1 MFYND
6 LNTIIFKRSKQMN
19 NILII
24 YSTTDGHTLT
34 ISKTIANYL
43 KTNSNILV
51 TPLINCKKDDLKNND
66 VIIIGASIRYG
77 KHNPKVKEFIKN
89 NLMILE
95 TKKSAFFTVNVVARK
110 ENKNQPETN
119 PYLIKFLKS
128 ITWKPDIVDVFAGR
142 LDYPALNFWDK
153 QIIRLIMYI
162 TKGPIDLKK
171 TYEFTDW
178 NRVESFAQK
187 IINFSK

>member
-1 MFYND
+1 M
-6 LNTIIFKRSKQMN
+6 S
-19 NILII
+19 NILIL

-34 ISKTIANYL
+34 ICKRIENYL
-43 KTNSNILV
+43 NQKSKVSLIPLTECTKKDLDNSN
-51 TPLINCKKDDLKNND
+51 T
-66 VIIIGASIRYG
+66 IIIGASIRYG
-77 KHNPKVKEFIKN
+77 KHNPKVKEFIEN

-142 LDYPALNFWDK
+142 LDYPSLNFWDK

-187 IINFSK
+187 IINLSK

>member
-43 KTNSNILV
+43 KTNSNILI

-66 VIIIGASIRYG
+66 LIIIGASIRYG

>member
-142 LDYPALNFWDK
+142 LDYPSLNFWDK

-187 IINFSK
+187 ILNSSK